1 MRRLLGVGLAALL
14 AGCASAPPKVADPE
28 AAWQERRD
36 RFAGLTNWTAT
47 GKVAIRTEE
56 EAWSATLHW
65 VQDQAEYRIRLIAP
79 LGQGT
84 LQIAGDDSRVE
95 LRTSEDK
102 IYHAVDPESLLS
114 DTLGWSV
121 PVKGLRFWMTG
132 LDDPYGPPPEHRL
145 DVSGRLQH
153 LSQSG
158 WSIDYQRYEDDAP
171 LALPTKLKLHNKG
184 LAMRVVVNRWELE
197 RP

>member
-65 VQDQAEYRIRLIAP
+65 VQDKAEYRIRLIAP

-84 LQIAGDDSRVE
+84 LQIAGTDQPRVSESSDSGSTAR
-95 LRTSEDK
+95 
-102 IYHAVDPESLLS
+102 
-114 DTLGWSV
+114 
-121 PVKGLRFWMTG
+121 
-132 LDDPYGPPPEHRL
+132 
-145 DVSGRLQH
+145 
-153 LSQSG
+153 
-158 WSIDYQRYEDDAP
+158 
-171 LALPTKLKLHNKG
+171 
-184 LAMRVVVNRWELE
+184 
-197 RP
+197 